1 MGFGIGVG
9 REGDCRGSFDG
20 FWMVERV
27 LSRSGLD
34 ILGEGS
40 LVKRRGVRDFQIQ
53 SLTPRPG
60 S

>member
-9 REGDCRGSFDG
+9 REGGCRGSFDG

-27 LSRSGLD
+27 LSRSVREVG
-34 ILGEGS
+34 
-40 LVKRRGVRDFQIQ
+40 KRRGVRDFPIQ
-53 SLTPRPG
+53 SLNPRPG

>member
-9 REGDCRGSFDG
+9 REGGAVVVLMA

-40 LVKRRGVRDFQIQ
+40 WVKRRGVRDFPIQ
-53 SLTPRPG
+53 SLNPRPG